1 MIDLHCHTN
10 CSDGTLS
17 PLEVIDLAMATGL
30 QALAITDHDTFEGY
44 DLARPLALE
53 QGLELLCGIELGTRL
68 ANVKRSAH
76 LLGYFLLEPEAEL
89 RTWLLQLQIS
99 RRERNAELLERL
111 QQQGIDITWE
121 QLRAKAQK
129 QIGRPHFA
137 QVLLESGRV
146 QSLKEAFDLY
156 LAESGSAWTQ
166 RDEPSTEEAIG
177 RIVKAGGVASLA
189 HPVRLSRDMETLSA
203 IIATLVPAGLAAVE
217 CYHIEHTAEETRQLL
232 DIAAAHGLAATGGS
246 DFHGA
251 NKPGISLGTGDSSL
265 AVPLE
270 LLVELKRRLRD
281 AANNRPG
288 CATFR

>member
-1 MIDLHCHTN
+1 VIDLHCHTN
-10 CSDGTLS
+10 CSDGTLTPS
-17 PLEVIDLAMATGL
+17 QVIDLAVATGL
-30 QALAITDHDTFEGY
+30 QALAVTDHDTFEGY
-44 DLARPLALE
+44 DLAKPLALDR
-53 QGLELLCGIELGTRL
+53 GLELLCGIELGTRFADL
-68 ANVKRSAH
+68 RRSAH
-76 LLGYFLLEPEAEL
+76 LLGYFLVDPDAEL
-89 RTWLLQLQIS
+89 RAWLSHLQTS
-99 RRERNAELLERL
+99 RQERNAELLERL
-111 QQQGIDITWE
+111 QQQGIHITWE

-137 QVLLESGRV
+137 QVMLETGQV
-146 QSLKEAFDLY
+146 QSLKEAFDRY

-166 RDEPSTEEAIG
+166 RDEPSTAEAIA

-203 IIATLVPAGLAAVE
+203 IIAELVPAGLAAVE
-217 CYHIEHTAEETRQLL
+217 CYHNEHSAEETHQLL
-232 DIAAAHGLAATGGS
+232 EIAAAHGLAATGGS

-265 AVPLE
+265 AVPTE

-288 CATFR
+288 GATFR